1 LARWEPARVLALDL
15 IRGVAVLGI
24 LAINITGFA
33 GPTAATLGPHIPTPG
48 SFADEVV
55 YASAMVLF
63 EGKMRA
69 LFTILFGASMLLFI
83 ERCEAAGRDGDL
95 LQFRRLCWL
104 ALFGGLHFFL
114 LWWGDILFSY
124 ALVGIVALLLR
135 ELPTKAMLATALL
148 LFAGWH
154 LGGLAL
160 ALPDVASEEQVR
172 LGEATPSEVT
182 AQQDFRQR
190 IARKAVNEMIEYRS
204 GFADQLR
211 IKLTSRPLW
220 PVEMAVTGAG
230 EALPLML
237 VGMVLYRTGF
247 FTGACPRRRLWQTGV
262 GATALGLAATLAAL
276 AWLWPRGFPPQAMSA
291 ALLYGLAIPH
301 LLAATGYAALLVLA
315 APRLAQTGIGRRLA
329 AAGRTAFSNYIGTSM
344 LMTALFYGWGL
355 GLIGSVDRVQQ
366 LGFVALGWALM
377 LAWSLN
383 WLAHFRQG
391 PLEWLWR
398 SLTERR
404 ILAFRR

>member
-1 LARWEPARVLALDL
+1 MPPRQPERVVALDL

-24 LAINITGFA
+24 LAINIAGFA
-33 GPTAATLGPHIPTPG
+33 GPTGATLGPHIPTPG

-55 YASAMVLF
+55 YAGAMVLF

-69 LFTILFGASMLLFI
+69 LFTMLFGASMLLFI

-124 ALVGIVALLLR
+124 ALIGIVALLLR

-160 ALPDVASEEQVR
+160 SLPDVAAEEQVR
-172 LGEATPSEVT
+172 LGEASPSEVA
-182 AQQDFRQR
+182 AQRDFRQR
-190 IARKAVNEMIEYRS
+190 ITNKAVNEMIEYRS
-204 GFADQLR
+204 GFIDQLR

-220 PVEMAVTGAG
+220 PVETAVTSAG

-237 VGMVLYRTGF
+237 VGMALYRTGF
-247 FTGACPRRRLWQTGV
+247 FTGAWPRRRLWQVAV
-262 GATALGLAATLAAL
+262 GTTTLGLAASLAAL
-276 AWLWPRGFPPQAMSA
+276 AWLWPRSFPPQATSA
-291 ALLYGLAIPH
+291 ALLYGLAVPH
-301 LLAATGYAALLVLA
+301 LLMAAGYAAMLVLA
-315 APRLAQTGIGRRLA
+315 APRLARTGIGRRLA
-329 AAGRTAFSNYIGTSM
+329 AAGRTAFSNYIGTSI

-355 GLIGSVDRVQQ
+355 GLIGSIDRVQQ
-366 LGFVALGWALM
+366 LGFVALAWVLM
-377 LAWSLN
+377 LIWSPL

-404 ILAFRR
+404 ILAFRQ

>member
-1 LARWEPARVLALDL
+1 
-15 IRGVAVLGI
+15 
-24 LAINITGFA
+24 
-33 GPTAATLGPHIPTPG
+33 
-48 SFADEVV
+48 
-55 YASAMVLF
+55 
-63 EGKMRA
+63 
-69 LFTILFGASMLLFI
+69 
-83 ERCEAAGRDGDL
+83 
-95 LQFRRLCWL
+95 
-104 ALFGGLHFFL
+104 
-114 LWWGDILFSY
+114 
-124 ALVGIVALLLR
+124 
-135 ELPTKAMLATALL
+135 MLATALL

-172 LGEATPSEVT
+172 LGEATPSEVI

-220 PVEMAVTGAG
+220 PVEMAVTGVG

-247 FTGACPRRRLWQTGV
+247 FTGAWPRRRLWQTGV

-315 APRLAQTGIGRRLA
+315 APRLAQTSIGRRLA

-366 LGFVALGWALM
+366 LGFVALGWTLM